1 MAKEPVPGRV
11 KTRLCP
17 PCTPV
22 EAAEVALACLRDTL
36 DAVAAS
42 DATRRVL
49 VLDGRPG
56 DWLPGDFEVVPQVT
70 GDLSE
75 RLGAAIAAVGGP
87 LLVIGMD
94 TPQVDATLLGCAMA
108 ELSRPGVDA
117 VLGPAADGG
126 FWALGVR
133 DPDPAC
139 VVGIPMSRPDT
150 GALQRRRLE
159 DRGMRVVELAELRDV
174 DTVQDALA
182 VARSRPDG
190 RLATVLAGLGLLV
203 P

>member
-22 EAAEVALACLRDTL
+22 EAAEIALACLRDTL

-56 DWLPGDFEVVPQVT
+56 DWLPEGFEVLPQVE

-94 TPQVDATLLGCAMA
+94 TPQVDATLLGCATA

-139 VVGIPMSRPDT
+139 VVGVPMSRPDT